1 MPRCGC
7 KSQVLGAVT
16 YRNDHFPVQLNSQR
30 SISYQ
35 SWTYQRHTMV
45 SRAAGRCH
53 FGPRAGHAISAV
65 LSFEYLSSRLGQTMK
80 ATLLPR
86 RVLKPTAFSHIGGVT
101 PFLPIATNFAFGAS
115 GVITANTFW
124 PAASI
129 ARSVGSNRTIGVP
142 TGTKTLDV
150 PPL

>member
-1 MPRCGC
+1 M
-7 KSQVLGAVT
+7 LDITTAYYGAEGGRQLPFRSEGLT
-16 YRNDHFPVQLNSQR
+16 RNL
-30 SISYQ
+30 
-35 SWTYQRHTMV
+35 
-45 SRAAGRCH
+45 
-53 FGPRAGHAISAV
+53 AV
-65 LSFEYLSSRLGQTMK
+65 LRLGYLSSRLGQTMK

-86 RVLKPTAFSHIGGVT
+86 RVLKPAAFSHIGGVT